1 MGPALSGKGE
11 FVGRWESGRVS
22 RGSELRD
29 GYFERPRPS
38 RRSDAGT
45 FTSNAGRFSVHAER
59 SLDLGFKWNL
69 TTILNEGSR
78 I

>member
-1 MGPALSGKGE
+1 MKVDGSVEGWNSGTVTSKGP
-11 FVGRWESGRVS
+11 GRVEG
-22 RGSELRD
+22 RN
-29 GYFERPRPS
+29 
-38 RRSDAGT
+38 AGT